1 MFSYIFCAMKKY
13 LPHLIFVLLAFAVGY
28 ISKNVQDSAMIEW
41 YPFLDKASL
50 NPPGIVFAIVWPILY
65 LLMGISAG
73 MIWNTRSIYTW
84 FVMFLFFIQLGL
96 NLMWSVCFFYIQS
109 PVMGLVTLSA
119 LIVIV
124 ALFAVTSYLI
134 KKAAGLLNIPY
145 ILWLLFA
152 LYLNAYVVL
161 MN

>member
-1 MFSYIFCAMKKY
+1 
-13 LPHLIFVLLAFAVGY
+13 
-28 ISKNVQDSAMIEW
+28 
-41 YPFLDKASL
+41 
-50 NPPGIVFAIVWPILY
+50 
-65 LLMGISAG
+65 
-73 MIWNTRSIYTW
+73 
-84 FVMFLFFIQLGL
+84 
-96 NLMWSVCFFYIQS
+96 MWSVCFFYMQS

-124 ALFAVTSYLI
+124 ALFVVTSYLI